1 MKVLFDFNLNAWIKG
16 VEIDAD
22 SYEDAVAKLHG
33 MSFEE
38 LVELGYSKEFKL
50 DDVDG
55 YVIEKTVKVKAY
67 DIEYS
72 IEEEDYDSPDEY
84 TQIVNALPSELVLE
98 IVVEPDDDLEELI
111 ADEITYKTNWLVEHF
126 SFMILEEK

>member
-16 VEIDAD
+16 IEVDAD
-22 SYEDAVAKLHG
+22 SYEDALVKLHG

-55 YVIEKTVKVKAY
+55 SVIEKTVKVKAY

-84 TQIVNALPSELVLE
+84 TQVVNALPSELVLE
-98 IVVEPDDDLEELI
+98 IRVEPDDDLEELI

>member
-16 VEIDAD
+16 IEIDAN
-22 SYEDAVAKLHG
+22 SYEDALAKLYG

-55 YVIEKTVKVKAY
+55 YVIEKIVKVKAY

-72 IEEEDYDSPDEY
+72 IEEEDYDSPDDY

-98 IVVEPDDDLEELI
+98 ILVEPDDDLEELI

>member
-16 VEIDAD
+16 VEVDAD

-72 IEEEDYDSPDEY
+72 IEEEDYNSPDEY

-126 SFMILEEK
+126 SFIILEEK

>member
-16 VEIDAD
+16 IEIDAD
-22 SYEDAVAKLHG
+22 SYEDALAKLHG

-50 DDVDG
+50 DDIDG
-55 YVIEKTVKVKAY
+55 YVIEKTVKIKAY

>member
-16 VEIDAD
+16 VEVDAD

-72 IEEEDYDSPDEY
+72 IEEEDYNSTDEY

-98 IVVEPDDDLEELI
+98 IVVEPEDDLEELI

-126 SFMILEEK
+126 SFIILEEK

>member
-16 VEIDAD
+16 VEVDAD
-22 SYEDAVAKLHG
+22 SYEEAVAKLHG

-55 YVIEKTVKVKAY
+55 YVVEKTVKIKAY

-84 TQIVNALPSELVLE
+84 TQIINSLPSELVVE
-98 IVVEPDDDLEELI
+98 VRVEPNDDLEELI

-126 SFMILEEK
+126 NFMILEEK

>member
-16 VEIDAD
+16 IEVDAD
-22 SYEDAVAKLHG
+22 SYDDAVAKLHG

-50 DDVDG
+50 EDVDG
-55 YVIEKTVKVKAY
+55 SVVEKTVKVKAY

-72 IEEEDYDSPDEY
+72 IEEEDYDSPDDY

-98 IVVEPDDDLEELI
+98 ILVEPDDDLEELI

>member
-16 VEIDAD
+16 IEIDAD
-22 SYEDAVAKLHG
+22 SYEDALAKLHG

-84 TQIVNALPSELVLE
+84 TQVVNALPSELVLE
-98 IVVEPDDDLEELI
+98 IRVEPDDYLEELI
-111 ADEITYKTNWLVEHF
+111 DDEITYKTNWLGEHF

>member
-16 VEIDAD
+16 IEVDAD
-22 SYEDAVAKLHG
+22 SYEDALAKLHG

-50 DDVDG
+50 NDVDG
-55 YVIEKTVKVKAY
+55 YIIEKTVKIKAY

-72 IEEEDYDSPDEY
+72 IEEEDYESLEEY
-84 TQIVNALPSELVLE
+84 TQIINSLPSELALE
-98 IVVEPDDDLEELI
+98 VRVEPDDDLEELI

-126 SFMILEEK
+126 SFMILDEK

>member
-16 VEIDAD
+16 IEVDAE
-22 SYEDAVAKLHG
+22 SYDDAVAKLHG

-50 DDVDG
+50 EDVDG
-55 YVIEKTVKVKAY
+55 HVVEKTIKVKAY

-72 IEEEDYDSPDEY
+72 IEEEDYDSPDDY

-98 IVVEPDDDLEELI
+98 ILVEPDDDLEELI

>member
-16 VEIDAD
+16 IEVDAE
-22 SYEDAVAKLHG
+22 SYEDALAKLHG

-50 DDVDG
+50 DDVEG
-55 YVIEKTVKVKAY
+55 YIIEKTVKVKAY

-72 IEEEDYDSPDEY
+72 IEEEDYDSPDDY

-98 IVVEPDDDLEELI
+98 IRVEPDDDLEELI

>member
-16 VEIDAD
+16 IEVDAD

-50 DDVDG
+50 DDVEG
-55 YVIEKTVKVKAY
+55 YVIEKTVKVKVY

-72 IEEEDYDSPDEY
+72 IEEEDYDSPDDY

-98 IVVEPDDDLEELI
+98 IRVEPDDDLEELI

>member
-16 VEIDAD
+16 IEIDAD
-22 SYEDAVAKLHG
+22 SYEDALAKLHG

-50 DDVDG
+50 DDIDG
-55 YVIEKTVKVKAY
+55 YVIEKTVKIKAY

-84 TQIVNALPSELVLE
+84 TQIINSLPSELVLE
-98 IVVEPDDDLEELI
+98 IRVEPDDDLEELI
-111 ADEITYKTNWLVEHF
+111 ADEITYKTNWPVEHF

>member
-16 VEIDAD
+16 VEVDAD

-55 YVIEKTVKVKAY
+55 YVIEKTIKVKAY

-72 IEEEDYDSPDEY
+72 IEEEDYNSPDEY

>member
-16 VEIDAD
+16 IEVDAD
-22 SYEDAVAKLHG
+22 SYEDALAKLYG

-50 DDVDG
+50 DDVEG

-98 IVVEPDDDLEELI
+98 IVVEPDEDLEELI

>member
-1 MKVLFDFNLNAWIKG
+1 M
-16 VEIDAD
+16 
-22 SYEDAVAKLHG
+22 KLHG

-126 SFMILEEK
+126 SFMILEENNC

>member
-16 VEIDAD
+16 VEVEAD
-22 SYEDAVAKLHG
+22 SYENALAKLHG

-38 LVELGYSKEFKL
+38 LVELGYSKDFRL
-50 DDVDG
+50 DDVGG

-98 IVVEPDDDLEELI
+98 VVVEPDDDLEDLI

>member
-16 VEIDAD
+16 IEIDAD
-22 SYEDAVAKLHG
+22 SYEDALAKLHG

-55 YVIEKTVKVKAY
+55 YVIEKTVKVKAD

-84 TQIVNALPSELVLE
+84 TQVVNALPSELVLE
-98 IVVEPDDDLEELI
+98 IRVEPDDDLEELI

>member
-16 VEIDAD
+16 IEIDAD
-22 SYEDAVAKLHG
+22 SYEDALAKLHG

-55 YVIEKTVKVKAY
+55 YVIEKTVKIKAY

-84 TQIVNALPSELVLE
+84 TQIINSLPSELVLE
-98 IVVEPDDDLEELI
+98 IRVEPDDDLEELI
-111 ADEITYKTNWLVEHF
+111 ADEITYKTNWPVEHF

>member
-1 MKVLFDFNLNAWIKG
+1 MKVLFDFNLSAWIKG
-16 VEIDAD
+16 VEVDAD
-22 SYEDAVAKLHG
+22 SYDDALAKLHG

-55 YVIEKTVKVKAY
+55 YVMEKTVKVKAY

-72 IEEEDYDSPDEY
+72 IEEEDYDSPEDY
-84 TQIVNALPSELVLE
+84 TQIVNSLPSELVLE
-98 IVVEPDDDLEELI
+98 VRVEPNDDLEELI

-126 SFMILEEK
+126 NFMILEEK

>member
-16 VEIDAD
+16 VEVDAD

-33 MSFEE
+33 MSFDE

-67 DIEYS
+67 DIEYN

>member
-16 VEIDAD
+16 VEVDAD

-55 YVIEKTVKVKAY
+55 YVIEKTIKVKAY

-72 IEEEDYDSPDEY
+72 IEEEDYNSPDEY

-126 SFMILEEK
+126 SFIILEEK

>member
-16 VEIDAD
+16 IEVDAD
-22 SYEDAVAKLHG
+22 SYEDALAKLHG

-50 DDVDG
+50 NDVDG
-55 YVIEKTVKVKAY
+55 YVIEKTVKIKAY

-72 IEEEDYDSPDEY
+72 IEEEDYESLEEY
-84 TQIVNALPSELVLE
+84 TQIINSLPSEFVLE
-98 IVVEPDDDLEELI
+98 VRVEPDDDLEELI

-126 SFMILEEK
+126 SFMILDEK

>member
-16 VEIDAD
+16 IEVDAD
-22 SYEDAVAKLHG
+22 SYDDAVAKLHG

-50 DDVDG
+50 EDVDG
-55 YVIEKTVKVKAY
+55 SVVEKTIKVKAY

-72 IEEEDYDSPDEY
+72 IEEEDYDSPDDY

-98 IVVEPDDDLEELI
+98 ILVEPDDDLEELI

>member
-16 VEIDAD
+16 IEVDAD
-22 SYEDAVAKLHG
+22 SYEDALAKLHG

-50 DDVDG
+50 DDIDG
-55 YVIEKTVKVKAY
+55 SVIEKTVKVKAY

-84 TQIVNALPSELVLE
+84 TQIINSLPSELVLE
-98 IVVEPDDDLEELI
+98 VRVEPDNDLEELI

>member
-16 VEIDAD
+16 VEVDAD
-22 SYEDAVAKLHG
+22 SYEDALAKLHG

-55 YVIEKTVKVKAY
+55 YIIEKTVKVKAY

>member
-16 VEIDAD
+16 IEIDAD
-22 SYEDAVAKLHG
+22 SYEDALAKLHG

-72 IEEEDYDSPDEY
+72 IEEEDYDSLDEY
-84 TQIVNALPSELVLE
+84 TQVVNALPSELVLE
-98 IVVEPDDDLEELI
+98 IRVEPDDDLEELI

>member
-16 VEIDAD
+16 VEVDAD

-38 LVELGYSKEFKL
+38 LVEFGYSKEFKL

>member
-16 VEIDAD
+16 IEVDAD
-22 SYEDAVAKLHG
+22 SYEDALAKLHG

-50 DDVDG
+50 DDVEG
-55 YVIEKTVKVKAY
+55 YVIEKTVKVKVY

-72 IEEEDYDSPDEY
+72 IEEEDYDYPDDY

-98 IVVEPDDDLEELI
+98 IRVEPDDDLEELI

>member
-1 MKVLFDFNLNAWIKG
+1 MKVILDFNLNAWIKG
-16 VEIDAD
+16 IEVDAD
-22 SYEDAVAKLHG
+22 SYEDALAKLHG

-50 DDVDG
+50 DDIDG

-72 IEEEDYDSPDEY
+72 IEEEDYDSLDEY
-84 TQIVNALPSELVLE
+84 TQIINSLPSELVLE
-98 IVVEPDDDLEELI
+98 IRVEPDDDLEELI

>member
-16 VEIDAD
+16 IEIDAN
-22 SYEDAVAKLHG
+22 SYEDALAKLYG

-55 YVIEKTVKVKAY
+55 YVIEKAVKVKAY

-72 IEEEDYDSPDEY
+72 IEEEDYDSPDDY
-84 TQIVNALPSELVLE
+84 TQIVNALPNELVLE
-98 IVVEPDDDLEELI
+98 ILVEPDDDLEELI

>member
-16 VEIDAD
+16 IEIDAD
-22 SYEDAVAKLHG
+22 SYEDALAKLHG

-50 DDVDG
+50 DDIDG
-55 YVIEKTVKVKAY
+55 YVIEKTVKIKAY

-84 TQIVNALPSELVLE
+84 TQIVNTLPNELVLE

>member
-16 VEIDAD
+16 IEVDAD

-50 DDVDG
+50 DDVEG

>member
-16 VEIDAD
+16 IEVDAD

-98 IVVEPDDDLEELI
+98 VVVEPDDNLEDLI

>member
-16 VEIDAD
+16 IEVDAD

>member
-1 MKVLFDFNLNAWIKG
+1 MKVKFDFNLNAWING
-16 VEIDAD
+16 VEVDAD

-111 ADEITYKTNWLVEHF
+111 ADELTYKTNWLVEHF

>member
-16 VEIDAD
+16 IEVDAD
-22 SYEDAVAKLHG
+22 SYEDALAKLHG

-84 TQIVNALPSELVLE
+84 TQVVNALPSELVLE
-98 IVVEPDDDLEELI
+98 IRVEPDDDLEELI
-111 ADEITYKTNWLVEHF
+111 AAEITYKTNWLVEHF

>member
-22 SYEDAVAKLHG
+22 SYEDALAKLHG